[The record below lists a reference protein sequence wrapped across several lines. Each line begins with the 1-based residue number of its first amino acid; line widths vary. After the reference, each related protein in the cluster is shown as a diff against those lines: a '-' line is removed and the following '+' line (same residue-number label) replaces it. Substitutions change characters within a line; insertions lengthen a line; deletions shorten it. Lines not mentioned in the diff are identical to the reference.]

1 MAKGIIIA
9 GRRVRFR
16 FFIFLAMIIVFLIYL
31 IKLMLSPPLYDTI
44 KYGEVT
50 TWDQCEGLVIRQEK
64 AYTAPEFGKVEFFVS
79 KGQLVNKDELLAVVY
94 KDGYDDKLMD
104 SLYNTKQKIW
114 DYQNKNL
121 VQEIMDSD
129 FDKIEEDIDS
139 IVYTMQYSIQKDEFH
154 HMEKYENQLRGLLDR
169 KKEILDKKESASKYL
184 EQLYR
189 QEEDIENK
197 LKEWK
202 VEITAPE
209 SGIISF
215 ELDGLENIIT
225 PKDIDYFTAE
235 QYLTFIDYEPL
246 ELDKE
251 NTHVDVPLYK
261 IVVPDKWY
269 IVSLIPHKNIFYEQG
284 DTLSLKIPGLSEEII
299 SATVYKVDFLKDST
313 LVILEMIENIESVI
327 EARTIHIEMGILAE
341 GLMVPTDAITNKDNR
356 TGVRVERNGD
366 INFVEVKVKAV
377 DDEWA
382 IIEKIND
389 YDALELNDSVIIK

>member
-31 IKLMLSPPLYDTI
+31 IKLMLSPPLYDI
-44 KYGEVT
+44 VKHGEIT
-50 TWDQCEGLVIRQEK
+50 SWEQCEGLVIRQEK
-64 AYTAPEFGKVEFFVS
+64 AYTAPEFGEVEFFVT

-327 EARTIHIEMGILAE
+327 EARNIHIEIGISAE
-341 GLMVPTDAITNKDNR
+341 GLMVPTEAITNKDNR

>member
-44 KYGEVT
+44 KYGKVT
-50 TWDQCEGLVIRQEK
+50 TWDQCEGLVIRKEK

-139 IVYTMQYSIQKDEFH
+139 IVYTMQYSIQKDELH
-154 HMEKYENQLRGLLDR
+154 NMEKYENQLRGLLDR

-189 QEEDIENK
+189 QEEEIENK

>member
-327 EARTIHIEMGILAE
+327 EARNIHIEIGISAE
-341 GLMVPTDAITNKDNR
+341 GLMVPTEAITNKDNR